1 MRGTGS
7 VACWGYMFI
16 GLIDDVPFY
25 ASVLGPLV
33 MEHVGDDTVQ
43 MGVGWEM
50 FCLLTR
56 AGQAKCWGA
65 GNSGQLG
72 NGSSEDT
79 VVPHDVADI
88 AGERYVELAM
98 GGRHT
103 CGVTTTGG
111 VMCWGRNPSGQLGG
125 PGPDQLLPTAVGI
138 EDVLHVAAGRAH
150 SCALKED
157 GSVWCWGSA
166 TWGQLGGAPLGP
178 VPVGLPG
185 ATAISARGDQSCAL
199 TSEGAVWCWGDLESS
214 TNPSPPTEM
223 LDASFGATAIACGY
237 AHSCA
242 MNAAHQVRCWGDN
255 SVGQTAGGELA
266 L

>member
-1 MRGTGS
+1 
-7 VACWGYMFI
+7 
-16 GLIDDVPFY
+16 
-25 ASVLGPLV
+25 
-33 MEHVGDDTVQ
+33 
-43 MGVGWEM
+43 
-50 FCLLTR
+50 
-56 AGQAKCWGA
+56 
-65 GNSGQLG
+65 
-72 NGSSEDT
+72 
-79 VVPHDVADI
+79 
-88 AGERYVELAM
+88 
-98 GGRHT
+98 
-103 CGVTTTGG
+103 
-111 VMCWGRNPSGQLGG
+111 
-125 PGPDQLLPTAVGI
+125 
-138 EDVLHVAAGRAH
+138 
-150 SCALKED
+150 
-157 GSVWCWGSA
+157 VWCWGSA